1 MRWIGQFFGFA
12 GLLGWLNFGCAA
24 SDVHQPCLVAPKI
37 SEHVSCF
44 TCGVEGIAWVR
55 KIASSTRTIA
65 KGPCSHLFLGFDA
78 DPFAASTTTPYS
90 SLSKCEAGVL
100 LTIFDVGRP
109 ANLRVFPTILSF
121 QGSPITIN
129 FPGEWTM
136 RPRSMRRSPP
146 SPVRFGG
153 PVESE
158 LQKLIGLRSLPEPA
172 LFLYI
177 PLSWGWYL
185 ADELTQRPFAGGR
198 PDDSSNLS
206 GQVELEKALAAL
218 PSVVCQGAEVRHFLP
233 CAPLVG
239 IAAHYIPDPI
249 NEFMRVRKIY
259 SPKANSP
266 IDRFDS
272 TPQLTPYDSDGID

>member
-1 MRWIGQFFGFA
+1 MKHEKCRITMRSIGQFFGFA
-12 GLLGWLNFGCAA
+12 CLLGGLNFGCSA
-24 SDVHQPCLVAPKI
+24 SDMHQSCPV
-37 SEHVSCF
+37 SEHFS
-44 TCGVEGIAWVR
+44 CGVEGITWVR
-55 KIASSTRTIA
+55 KIASSTHTIA
-65 KGPCSHLFLGFDA
+65 CSHLFLGFDA
-78 DPFAASTTTPYS
+78 DPLAASPPPFS
-90 SLSKCEAGVL
+90 SLPKCEAGVL
-100 LTIFDVGRP
+100 LTLFDVGRP
-109 ANLRVFPTILSF
+109 VSLRVFPTILSF

-129 FPGEWTM
+129 FPDEWTM
-136 RPRSMRRSPP
+136 RPRSLRRSPP

-185 ADELTQRPFAGGR
+185 ADALTQRPFAGGR
-198 PDDSSNLS
+198 PDDSSHLS
-206 GQVELEKALAAL
+206 GQIELEKALTAL

-239 IAAHYIPDPI
+239 IAAHYISNPI
-249 NEFMRVRKIY
+249 KEFMRVRKILY
-259 SPKANSP
+259 LPKTPSP

-272 TPQLTPYDSDGID
+272 PHQSTPYDSDGMD